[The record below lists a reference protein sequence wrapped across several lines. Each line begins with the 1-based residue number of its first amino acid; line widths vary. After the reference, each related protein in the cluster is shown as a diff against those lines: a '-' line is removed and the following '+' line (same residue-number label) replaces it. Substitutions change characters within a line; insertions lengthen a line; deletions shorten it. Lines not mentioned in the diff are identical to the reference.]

1 MEKYDEVNHPKHY
14 VENRFWIEPHVVFR
28 FLAYPQG
35 NALKYILRAGKKLY
49 PGKTEKES
57 KLLDL
62 KKAAWYLNDRE
73 EMWLIDGRLFRLFCE
88 NIDNDLIRA
97 AYYPGVELND
107 EAPHDD
113 PGDRPKTFWQNLE
126 TVVNFEIKRL
136 ERK

>member
-28 FLAYPQG
+28 RMYGPQKD
-35 NALKYILRAGKKLY
+35 ALKYVLRAGKKLY
-49 PGKTEKES
+49 AGKTEKES
-57 KLLDL
+57 KLTDL
-62 KKAAWYLNDRE
+62 KKARFYLNDRVE
-73 EMWLIDGRLFRLFCE
+73 HFIIDLSLFQLFCE
-88 NIDNDLIRA
+88 NIDNELIRA

-107 EAPHDD
+107 EAPHED

-126 TVVNFEIKRL
+126 TVVNFEIERL